1 MKMSLS
7 ELLKKHMIE
16 KIEVDEK
23 LSKEF
28 IKLSKNDLI
37 AAEDS
42 LKTKHPNWALA
53 IAYNS
58 MLYSGRA
65 LMASKGYRATS
76 EAHHLGVIQF
86 CAAILPE
93 ETSPMISLFNKYRKR
108 RHDVVY
114 GEAPEVG
121 EGEAKRAIENAG
133 IFLKKIEEK
142 LS

>member
-1 MKMSLS
+1 MIRMNLS
-7 ELLKKHMIE
+7 ELLKNRMIE
-16 KIEVDEK
+16 KVETDKK

-28 IKLSKNDLI
+28 MELSKNDLV

-58 MLYSGRA
+58 MLYAGRA
-65 LMASKGYRATS
+65 LMAVKGYRGTS
-76 EAHHLGVIQF
+76 EGHHLGVIQF

-93 ETSPMISLFNKYRKR
+93 ETSEMVSLFNKYRKR

-121 EGEAKRAIENAG
+121 EDEAKRAIENAKKF
-133 IFLKKIEEK
+133 IKKIEERF
-142 LS
+142 